1 MAHID
6 TLDIVDTTLFE
17 SESEREEREIAM
29 FAEPSD
35 EDWNM
40 FLSDSWVD
48 PAEREV

>member
-1 MAHID
+1 MMN
-6 TLDIVDTTLFE
+6 TLDTIDTTLFE

-29 FAEPSD
+29 FAEVSD